1 MYQRRHGSQLLRA
14 TEVLF
19 QFLKPVQYLWRED
32 YLKTQD

>member
-1 MYQRRHGSQLLRA
+1 MYQRGMVRSLLRA